1 MIKRDR
7 KRLIMALL
15 VAPLIIALPTLWP
28 HLQESD
34 FVSANLDLLL
44 IFFAIP
50 YAVALWLGLGL
61 FRR

>member
-1 MIKRDR
+1 M
-7 KRLIMALL
+7 IMALL

-28 HLQESD
+28 HLREPD
-34 FVSANLDLLL
+34 FLSRNLDLLL